1 MSSASPFPW
10 DDEDDDQPGVSI
22 RPLSHADLDR
32 FLAHLK
38 HDQDQQSTP
47 LPSAR
52 RTRPAARPAASSNR
66 PMPGEPGRPG
76 ASAQAE
82 YQRRRT
88 AELAA
93 WTRTLPWRVAAT
105 LAAGTAGGLLA
116 GRLAGSWPAALAVA
130 AAVAAA
136 VGWALRFRVSPP
148 TGAWQRGAAGER
160 KTARL
165 LARLEPHGW
174 TVLHDLAVPGS
185 RANIDHLAIGPP
197 GVFVI
202 DSKQYRGKLR
212 QASDGSVWHGR
223 YPLVP
228 TLRAAQF
235 EADRAAA
242 VLAGPRVPVLPLVV
256 VHGTAVPW
264 GELVAERVPVV
275 AATRLVPAL
284 RALPAILPPERVA
297 GLADEARARF
307 RAAA

>member
-1 MSSASPFPW
+1 MSSPASPFPW

-32 FLAHLK
+32 ILAHLK
-38 HDQDQQSTP
+38 HDQDQPTSP
-47 LPSAR
+47 PRIR
-52 RTRPAARPAASSNR
+52 RVPVAGTATTTNR
-66 PMPGEPGRPG
+66 PMPGGTGRPG
-76 ASAQAE
+76 GSAQAE

-105 LAAGTAGGLLA
+105 IAAGAVSGLLA
-116 GRLAGSWPAALAVA
+116 AQAGSWAAALAVA
-130 AAVAAA
+130 AMVAAG
-136 VGWALRFRVSPP
+136 VGWALRFRVSPQ
-148 TGAWQRGAAGER
+148 TWAWQRGAHGER

-165 LARLEPHGW
+165 LARLEPYGW

-202 DSKQYRGKLR
+202 DSKQYRGRLH
-212 QASDGSVWHGR
+212 QAADGSWWHGR
-223 YPLVP
+223 YPLAP
-228 TLRAAQF
+228 ALRAAQF

-242 VLAGPRVPVLPLVV
+242 VLAAPKVPVLPLVV
-256 VHGTAVPW
+256 VHGTSVPW

-275 AATRLVPAL
+275 AAGRLVPAL
-284 RALPAILPPERVA
+284 RTLPSLLPPDQIA
-297 GLADEARARF
+297 GLADGARARLWP
-307 RAAA
+307 AA